1 MSLYTDLLAAGV
13 PLDNHRSDLY
23 AKVTP
28 ESRVLVDAYE
38 HRKNVTVFVSQV
50 DGEPWYDIPFAF
62 DPFWERKE
70 PIWRILTDEKIA
82 EQERRD

>member
-13 PLDNHRSDLY
+13 PLENHRSDLY
-23 AKVTP
+23 AKVIP
-28 ESRVLVDAYE
+28 ASRALIQAYE
-38 HRKNVTVFVSQV
+38 HRQNVRMFTSQI

-70 PIWRILTDEKIA
+70 PVWRILTNEKIA
-82 EQERRD
+82 EQER